1 MPLLHKERTETVAE
15 TAKKGET
22 VRAHA
27 TLLAETQ
34 CVCVCVCACVC
45 VVVAGCGEC
54 GGDSGERGD
63 SQESWLPHPCPQRLC
78 PCTSLRVDWR
88 CEPLHHFSVHV
99 CACIMMHT

>member
-1 MPLLHKERTETVAE
+1 MTNSGINIVESNFSSATVPLLHKERTETVAE

-54 GGDSGERGD
+54 GGDSGE
-63 SQESWLPHPCPQRLC
+63 
-78 PCTSLRVDWR
+78 
-88 CEPLHHFSVHV
+88 
-99 CACIMMHT
+99 